1 MPDSATHLAIVILGS
16 VALLIWSV
24 RQLGLGVSQAFGANL
39 RRMLASAAGNRGSAL
54 GVGLAASTLLQSS
67 TATAMLIGSFAGRG
81 LIALPI
87 AIAMMLGAGVGT
99 TVATQLLSIEAK
111 GAWALFAAAGVGLAI
126 ATEADRA
133 RGVSRFAI
141 GLGVM
146 MLALEQISGAAAEL
160 RGSWLF
166 RAILEAL
173 AGEPILAMV
182 VMAIL
187 TWLVHASLAMVL
199 FTMSLAAAGVVPAP
213 LALALVLGANLGGAL
228 APYIALSGSSPAAR
242 RVPLS
247 NLLMRA
253 AVAIALL
260 PFLKL
265 FGGLLTGW
273 GVESSGRFVANAH
286 TAFNILVAVVFLPFI
301 DAASRLCL
309 RLLPDAPAGQD
320 SGAPKHLD
328 PSVINAPSE
337 ALAGAM
343 REALELGNQ
352 VSDMLK
358 RVLDAFRSS
367 DIRVARDIEK
377 MDDSV
382 DHLFEA
388 IKLYLVQVSKSE
400 MTEAESRRAQEI
412 MSFVTNLEHIGDII
426 DKNLMELVA
435 KKIRKGASFS
445 SEGEEELAQF
455 HARIVENMALA
466 LNVFATRDIGL
477 ARRLVAEKAAI
488 RSAER
493 EAADSHY
500 ERLRAGRPESMETSA
515 IHLDLIR
522 DLKRIH
528 GHLAATAYP
537 ILEEIGELGESRL
550 RVVIDRSGDQPGSTV
565 MPSSSRMR

>member
-1 MPDSATHLAIVILGS
+1 MTDSPTHLAIMILGS

-39 RRMLASAAGNRGSAL
+39 RRWLAAAAGNRASAF
-54 GVGLAASTLLQSS
+54 GVGLVVSTLLQSS

-81 LIALPI
+81 LVTLSVAT
-87 AIAMMLGAGVGT
+87 AMMLGAGVGT
-99 TVATQLLSIEAK
+99 TVATQILSIEAK
-111 GAWALFAAAGVGLAI
+111 GAWALFVAAGVGLAI

-133 RGVSRFAI
+133 RGVSRLLI

-146 MLALEQISGAAAEL
+146 MLALEQISGAALEL
-160 RGSWLF
+160 RSSELF
-166 RAILEAL
+166 RAVLGSL
-173 AGEPILAMV
+173 AGASLLAMII
-182 VMAIL
+182 MAVA

-199 FTMSLAAAGVVPAP
+199 FTMSLASAGVVPVP
-213 LALALVLGANLGGAL
+213 LALALVLGANIGGAF
-228 APYIALSGSSPAAR
+228 APYVAMTGSSAAAR

-253 AVAIALL
+253 IVAAALL
-260 PFLKL
+260 PFLNMIGAGL
-265 FGGLLTGW
+265 FAW
-273 GVESSGRFVANAH
+273 GVDATGRFVVNAH
-286 TAFNILVAVVFLPFI
+286 TAFNVLVALVFLPFT
-301 DAASRLCL
+301 DAASRLCV
-309 RLLPDAPAGQD
+309 RLLPEAPSGPE
-320 SGAPKHLD
+320 SGAPRHLD
-328 PSVINAPSE
+328 PSVVNAPSE

-358 RVLDAFRSS
+358 RVLDAFRST

-388 IKLYLVQVSKSE
+388 IKLYLVRVSKSE
-400 MTEAESRRAQEI
+400 MSDEESRRAQEI
-412 MSFVTNLEHIGDII
+412 LSFVTNLEHIGDII

-445 SEGEEELAQF
+445 SEGAEDLANF

-466 LNVFATRDIGL
+466 LNVFATRDVGL

-488 RSAER
+488 RQAER
-493 EAADSHY
+493 EAADRHY
-500 ERLRAGRPESMETSA
+500 ERLRAGRPESIETST

-537 ILEEIGELGESRL
+537 ILEQIGELGESRL
-550 RVVIDRSGDQPGSTV
+550 RVVNG
-565 MPSSSRMR
+565 